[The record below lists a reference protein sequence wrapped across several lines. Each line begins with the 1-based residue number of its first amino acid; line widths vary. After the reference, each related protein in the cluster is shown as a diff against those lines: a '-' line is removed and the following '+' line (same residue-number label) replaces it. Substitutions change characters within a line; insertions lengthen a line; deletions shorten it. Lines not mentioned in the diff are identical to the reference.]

1 MRRLL
6 IILLLTILP
15 LQAALA
21 AACAYCPDSC
31 ASESVTSAASEVDA
45 PDAAALAHDDCSR
58 CQLGGAGMLP
68 SPALSHGTPS
78 LYQLGLPDSGS
89 FPASGKPDRPER
101 PKWDRAA

>member
-15 LQAALA
+15 FQAALA

-31 ASESVTSAASEVDA
+31 APQSAAASEVVTL
-45 PDAAALAHDDCSR
+45 DAAEVADDCSR
-58 CQLGGAGMLP
+58 CQLGGAGIVP
-68 SPALSHGTPS
+68 SSTVSHSAPS
-78 LYQLGLPDSGS
+78 VYKLGLPDSGS

-101 PKWDRAA
+101 PNWDRAA

>member
-15 LQAALA
+15 FQAALA

-31 ASESVTSAASEVDA
+31 ASESVTASEVYVLDA
-45 PDAAALAHDDCSR
+45 DALADDDCSR
-58 CQLGGAGMLP
+58 CQLGGAGILP
-68 SPALSHGTPS
+68 SPALSHGAPS
-78 LYQLGLPDSGS
+78 LYKLGLPDNGS

-101 PKWDRAA
+101 PNWNRAA